1 MYIRIKFSGVSSGEL
16 RVQGEKNDGQFQII
30 KDFVHKIFYM

>member
-16 RVQGEKNDGQFQII
+16 RVQGEKEMMDNF
-30 KDFVHKIFYM
+30 KF